1 MACCNQNCNQGRDCP
16 TQKPPTNAVFSWL
29 LAVVLTAC
37 VAYLWSPAANAGEF
51 SGSFS
56 IASIAPIEVPAE
68 PKPPV
73 EEKGKPKPPE
83 PQDDTP
89 VICWLPTFLRGW

>member
-1 MACCNQNCNQGRDCP
+1 MCCNQNCNQGRNCP
-16 TQKPPTNAVFSWL
+16 TPKPPAKAVFSWL
-29 LAVVLTAC
+29 WALILTAC

-51 SGSFS
+51 VGSFV
-56 IASIAPIEVPAE
+56 ITSIAPIEAPAE

-83 PQDDTP
+83 PQDDAP
-89 VICWLPTFLRGW
+89 AICWFSVFLGGG